1 MNASQL
7 NKPEDINVNNKKTN
21 YKVVVLEFRV
31 EQSDRHSVLDF
42 LKFLIAEAGNASN
55 NAFKYQLGL

>member
-7 NKPEDINVNNKKTN
+7 NKPEDINVNNKKTWTITKLLFSN
-21 YKVVVLEFRV
+21 FELNNQRDIQFSIFSSYFF
-31 EQSDRHSVLDF
+31 S
-42 LKFLIAEAGNASN
+42 IAEAG